1 MPPLLKVSVG
11 PSLDDL
17 KEVTYN
23 DNSSHAIRSSSFD
36 GLVSVHIKGEDGVPQ
51 KGQDAYFTHESRS
64 TRTWSIR
71 IQGVYRTDKQATE
84 PFDWITPIAG
94 RFLEE
99 INGSDLVFGNVFD
112 RPLTLP
118 WGFGAALNFV
128 QYVDPTLEHD
138 LYGDKPWALSPL
150 LSTMP
155 YLQRTRLAV
164 DAPLPGIPSALLAD
178 DKSEPPL
185 APPLNDDFTPTT
197 RRKYFTDETHRKEF
211 TFTPQDLINADFC
224 HGYLQFPGLT
234 FSLPGGIQFDL
245 MSYYDERPVHFVC
258 KQRGNEGK
266 IFFVVSFIVLK
277 DGDEEEGE
285 DEDGNNVAPVD
296 SSDID

>member
-64 TRTWSIR
+64 TH
-71 IQGVYRTDKQATE
+71 
-84 PFDWITPIAG
+84 
-94 RFLEE
+94 
-99 INGSDLVFGNVFD
+99 
-112 RPLTLP
+112 PLFCQP
-118 WGFGAALNFV
+118 C
-128 QYVDPTLEHD
+128 
-138 LYGDKPWALSPL
+138 
-150 LSTMP
+150 P

-258 KQRGNEGK
+258 KQRGNEGR
-266 IFFVVSFIVLK
+266 FFVVSFIVLK